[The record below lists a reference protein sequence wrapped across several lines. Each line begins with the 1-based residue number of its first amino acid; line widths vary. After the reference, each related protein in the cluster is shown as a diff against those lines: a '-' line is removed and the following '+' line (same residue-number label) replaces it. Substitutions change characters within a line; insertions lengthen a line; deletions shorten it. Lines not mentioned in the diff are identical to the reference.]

1 MKKQVGEAEVVE
13 YFSGGEGWRS
23 VEVRGAQLETGHE
36 GLEEEVVEV
45 GGGGGGVEGATV
57 AHG

>member
-13 YFSGGEGWRS
+13 DFSGGEGWRS

-45 GGGGGGVEGATV
+45 VEVGGGGGGVE
-57 AHG
+57 